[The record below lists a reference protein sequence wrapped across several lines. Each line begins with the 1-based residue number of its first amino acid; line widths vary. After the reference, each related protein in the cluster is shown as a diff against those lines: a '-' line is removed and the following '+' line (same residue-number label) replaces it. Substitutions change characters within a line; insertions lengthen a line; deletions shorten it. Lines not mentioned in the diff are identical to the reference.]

1 VVVDHRFMDSERI
14 IYLTDKLPLEDAP
27 RSAMGYSI
35 GHFAGRTLKITTA
48 HFTAAP
54 LEPRRALMHTK
65 DLKLSE
71 TLAVNS
77 ATGELEITWLI
88 DDPAYFSEPLT
99 QRELFVRSARDPE
112 PYNCKPGYQQ

>member
-1 VVVDHRFMDSERI
+1 
-14 IYLTDKLPLEDAP
+14 
-27 RSAMGYSI
+27 
-35 GHFAGRTLKITTA
+35 
-48 HFTAAP
+48 
-54 LEPRRALMHTK
+54 LMHTK